1 MGVALI
7 SGFFFT
13 LFLLGVRCQLL
24 PSSLSG
30 WDVAKV
36 DFFRGEGFVVV
47 SVQLFPSRFFRVTFK
62 VDSVRAKAHFEG
74 LGEIVLD
81 GVVCDSSMCDTFQSF
96 EFMDV
101 RLRSLQCIRILVIY
115 RPPDNNSCLLF
126 FEEFSRLL
134 EQIAAEPSG
143 CLLITG
149 DFNFHMDDPDNAN
162 AKRFAD
168 LLESYDLK
176 QHVNCGTHTS
186 GHTLDL
192 VITRS
197 DDSLIKDTK
206 VKDPVISDHLAIHC
220 VLSIQKPQFRK
231 KLINVRKLHS
241 LNMDSFCK
249 DIMDSPLLQD
259 QATDLDMMVD
269 QYDRVLRQLLDQHA
283 PKKKRLVT
291 VRPSAPW
298 YTLDVVAEKRKRRR
312 LEQRWRASRLQW
324 DWDQYVRQCCVVNNL
339 TLQSSMNIPQI
350 KGHYLR
356 LLINDFK
363 NHLRSVIHP
372 LLIILL

>member
-1 MGVALI
+1 M
-7 SGFFFT
+7 
-13 LFLLGVRCQLL
+13 
-24 PSSLSG
+24 
-30 WDVAKV
+30 
-36 DFFRGEGFVVV
+36 VV

-134 EQIAAEPSG
+134 VQIAAEPSG
-143 CLLITG
+143 CLLIMG

-168 LLESYDLK
+168 LLEPYDLK

-206 VKDPVISDHLAIHC
+206 VKDPVISDHLAINC
-220 VLSIQKPQFRK
+220 VLSILKPQFRK

-312 LEQRWRASRLQW
+312 LEQNTIFDHSFLMS
-324 DWDQYVRQCCVVNNL
+324 L
-339 TLQSSMNIPQI
+339 GS
-350 KGHYLR
+350 
-356 LLINDFK
+356 
-363 NHLRSVIHP
+363 LRS
-372 LLIILL
+372 IILTKLVVVISD

>member
-1 MGVALI
+1 M
-7 SGFFFT
+7 
-13 LFLLGVRCQLL
+13 LFKDK
-24 PSSLSG
+24 PN
-30 WDVAKV
+30 
-36 DFFRGEGFVVV
+36 
-47 SVQLFPSRFFRVTFK
+47 
-62 VDSVRAKAHFEG
+62 
-74 LGEIVLD
+74 IN
-81 GVVCDSSMCDTFQSF
+81 SSMCDTFQSF

-101 RLRSLQCIRILVIY
+101 RPRSLQCIRILVIY

-168 LLESYDLK
+168 LLESYHLK

-231 KLINVRKLHS
+231 KLITSGN
-241 LNMDSFCK
+241 
-249 DIMDSPLLQD
+249 
-259 QATDLDMMVD
+259 
-269 QYDRVLRQLLDQHA
+269 
-283 PKKKRLVT
+283 
-291 VRPSAPW
+291 
-298 YTLDVVAEKRKRRR
+298 YT
-312 LEQRWRASRLQW
+312 
-324 DWDQYVRQCCVVNNL
+324 
-339 TLQSSMNIPQI
+339 P
-350 KGHYLR
+350 
-356 LLINDFK
+356 
-363 NHLRSVIHP
+363 
-372 LLIILL
+372 